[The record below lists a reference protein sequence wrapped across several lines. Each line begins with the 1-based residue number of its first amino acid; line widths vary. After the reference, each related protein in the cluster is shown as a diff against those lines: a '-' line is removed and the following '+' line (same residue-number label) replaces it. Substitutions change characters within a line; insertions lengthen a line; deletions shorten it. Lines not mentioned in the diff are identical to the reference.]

1 MNRPAGASPGPRV
14 GTPRAAGDSGG
25 VHASAPAI
33 ATDTLSA
40 RLHRWR
46 SHFSRPGDF
55 ITFLAIGAA
64 LLRAPRTLARRGLPR
79 TLAKLDARSGPRL
92 GSRADQVAVIARA
105 QRLAF
110 YADVWLRRLGL
121 ANPCLRRTLVL
132 FGWLRRAGLP
142 VRFCLGVWAGPA
154 LSADDALD
162 GHAWLELHGQ
172 PFLERPPLLDDQVT
186 TFRNPEAA
194 RPPT

>member
-1 MNRPAGASPGPRV
+1 M
-14 GTPRAAGDSGG
+14 
-25 VHASAPAI
+25 HASAPAI

-46 SHFSRPGDF
+46 SYFSRPGDF

-172 PFLERPPLLDDQVT
+172 PFLERSPLLDHQVT
-186 TFRNPEAA
+186 TFRYPEDA